1 MDAKGKGGQ
10 STGAYVNGIEA
21 EAMETH
27 CVVFLPDTID
37 GSSKLRL
44 TVKKRGGGKEQ
55 NRQCNLSKLLIAHSK
70 YKICTLSIL
79 FFFLLRQSNPVA
91 KLHGNSQSNPG
102 FPQTYDL
109 LPGHHFGVFM
119 QISVPRG
126 KGKAE

>member
-21 EAMETH
+21 AALETH

-44 TVKKRGGGKEQ
+44 TVTRGGEKEQ

-70 YKICTLSIL
+70 YKICTLSIHL
-79 FFFLLRQSNPVA
+79 FFFS
-91 KLHGNSQSNPG
+91 
-102 FPQTYDL
+102 F
-109 LPGHHFGVFM
+109 
-119 QISVPRG
+119 
-126 KGKAE
+126 